1 MVSLWSGLS
10 SGSKS
15 SCLASYC
22 KRQVRGRW
30 RGDGQLARAL
40 PGDRIAA
47 TRYRQCRAHSDRPSK
62 HLITNRGTKID
73 NLVERLRFHAGK
85 QLIKR
90 VSRLQNRLDDEPT
103 AFFANFDLLT
113 DIQRSCHHEPG
124 GDADCRTIAPFFHQD
139 THERLH
145 SATSRSEE
153 HTSELQS

>member
-1 MVSLWSGLS
+1 MDSLWSGLS

-62 HLITNRGTKID
+62 HLITNRGTKIE
-73 NLVERLRFHAGK
+73 NLVESLRFNAGK
-85 QLIKR
+85 QHIKR
-90 VSRLQNRLDDEPT
+90 VNRIHNLLD
-103 AFFANFDLLT
+103 NN
-113 DIQRSCHHEPG
+113 
-124 GDADCRTIAPFFHQD
+124 
-139 THERLH
+139 
-145 SATSRSEE
+145 
-153 HTSELQS
+153 HTPLSPKL

>member
-1 MVSLWSGLS
+1 MDSLWSGLS

-62 HLITNRGTKID
+62 HPITNRGPKID
-73 NLVERLRFHAGK
+73 NLVERLRVLAGK
-85 QLIKR
+85 KAARREGQEGGKTCG
-90 VSRLQNRLDDEPT
+90 SR
-103 AFFANFDLLT
+103 
-113 DIQRSCHHEPG
+113 G
-124 GDADCRTIAPFFHQD
+124 
-139 THERLH
+139 
-145 SATSRSEE
+145 
-153 HTSELQS
+153 